1 MEHPD
6 GQRPEGIERNGGA
19 RPDEKAA
26 PAPVEGG
33 EGAAEVIAPH
43 DKSPDVIGWR
53 EYVDLPDWGGAR
65 VKAKADTGARSSAID
80 VANLEEIDGG
90 RVRFEVV
97 FDRSHPDERTEVI
110 AKITRRT
117 HIRSSFGHR
126 HDRLFVRTR
135 IRIGDHE
142 REAEIGLVCRKNM
155 RCRMLLGRTFLEGHF
170 LVDSGRTYV
179 RSKRKASS
187 RSRGGTRADRDGSS
201 AGSKKKKRKRKG
213 SSMSVKKSTP
223 ARGAAAKQED
233 SGKGG
238 SP

>member
-1 MEHPD
+1 MNASPDKPTPGRNDGHGRAPD
-6 GQRPEGIERNGGA
+6 GP
-19 RPDEKAA
+19 KL
-26 PAPVEGG
+26 
-33 EGAAEVIAPH
+33 
-43 DKSPDVIGWR
+43 DVIGWR

-80 VANLEEIDGG
+80 VANLEEIDGD

-110 AKITRRT
+110 AQITRRT

-170 LVDSGRTYV
+170 IVDSGRTYV
-179 RSKRKASS
+179 RSKRR
-187 RSRGGTRADRDGSS
+187 RSAKGGAP
-201 AGSKKKKRKRKG
+201 AASKKKRRRNG
-213 SSMSVKKSTP
+213 SP
-223 ARGAAAKQED
+223 PNAATKE
-233 SGKGG
+233 SGKDG
-238 SP
+238 SA